1 MKKYIII
8 ALVSGSVLTSC
19 GEYNKVLKS
28 TDYEYKYEAAKS
40 YFGKGQN
47 TKAAAI
53 LEELITI
60 LKGTDKAEESLY
72 MLGMT
77 YYNQGD
83 FITASHYFSTYYNT
97 YPRGTYTEQARFYS
111 GKALFLD
118 TPEPRLDQSSTY
130 KAIQELQMFM
140 EYFPASNRHQEAQQ
154 MIFDLQ
160 DKLVMK
166 DYMAA
171 RLYYDLGSYTGNS
184 SYSTTGNNYLACI
197 VTAQNALKDYPYTKL
212 REDISILLLR
222 AKYDMAKESVEEKK
236 EERMR
241 DAIDE
246 YYAFKNEF
254 PESKYIKEVEN
265 IYKDAKKYVKE
276 INEYYKKTNAPS
288 NTITRNMVELC
299 EDTGNVYETV
309 AIIGKRANQI
319 AVEMKNDLSKKLQEF
334 ASYNDNLEEVFEN
347 REQIEIS
354 RYYEKLPKPTLIAA
368 QEYEEGKVYYRN
380 PAKEKEK
387 LQ

>member
-77 YYNQGD
+77 YYNQGA
-83 FITASHYFSTYYNT
+83 FITASHYFSTYYNS

-160 DKLVMK
+160 DKLVMI

-171 RLYYDLGSYTGNS
+171 RVYYDLGSYTGNS

-276 INEYYKKTNAPS
+276 INE
-288 NTITRNMVELC
+288 
-299 EDTGNVYETV
+299 
-309 AIIGKRANQI
+309 
-319 AVEMKNDLSKKLQEF
+319 
-334 ASYNDNLEEVFEN
+334 
-347 REQIEIS
+347 
-354 RYYEKLPKPTLIAA
+354 
-368 QEYEEGKVYYRN
+368 
-380 PAKEKEK
+380 
-387 LQ
+387 

>member
-222 AKYDMAKESVEEKK
+222 AKYDMAKGSVEEKK

-276 INEYYKKTNAPS
+276 INE
-288 NTITRNMVELC
+288 
-299 EDTGNVYETV
+299 
-309 AIIGKRANQI
+309 
-319 AVEMKNDLSKKLQEF
+319 
-334 ASYNDNLEEVFEN
+334 
-347 REQIEIS
+347 
-354 RYYEKLPKPTLIAA
+354 
-368 QEYEEGKVYYRN
+368 
-380 PAKEKEK
+380 
-387 LQ
+387 

>member
-166 DYMAA
+166 EYMAA

-276 INEYYKKTNAPS
+276 INE
-288 NTITRNMVELC
+288 
-299 EDTGNVYETV
+299 
-309 AIIGKRANQI
+309 
-319 AVEMKNDLSKKLQEF
+319 
-334 ASYNDNLEEVFEN
+334 
-347 REQIEIS
+347 
-354 RYYEKLPKPTLIAA
+354 
-368 QEYEEGKVYYRN
+368 
-380 PAKEKEK
+380 
-387 LQ
+387 

>member
-236 EERMR
+236 EDRMR

-254 PESKYIKEVEN
+254 PESKYTKEVEN

-276 INEYYKKTNAPS
+276 INE
-288 NTITRNMVELC
+288 
-299 EDTGNVYETV
+299 
-309 AIIGKRANQI
+309 
-319 AVEMKNDLSKKLQEF
+319 
-334 ASYNDNLEEVFEN
+334 
-347 REQIEIS
+347 
-354 RYYEKLPKPTLIAA
+354 
-368 QEYEEGKVYYRN
+368 
-380 PAKEKEK
+380 
-387 LQ
+387 